1 MAARDEKGK
10 PPKKPS
16 AEAIAK
22 LSRTVRMEGPK
33 QPAAPPAK
41 QPAAPPVRSPFEPRA
56 RATQRMGA
64 EALKSA
70 MAKAGE
76 VPPPAGPAPAETTE
90 VIAAEEHKRATDRI
104 WSKGADSPSKI
115 ARRKRPPGT
124 AALEKTLPMAGRPRR
139 ADAKKGELAIDAALA
154 AGTPLLQGAKLR
166 GARLVR
172 ADLRGANLR
181 GADLAQADLAY
192 ADLSLAVLEDADL
205 SLTNLYK
212 TKLEGA
218 EMRGCDRT
226 GTRKVNPDRT

>member
-1 MAARDEKGK
+1 VSARDEKGK

-16 AEAIAK
+16 AEAYAK
-22 LSRTVRMEGPK
+22 LSRTVRIEGPK
-33 QPAAPPAK
+33 QPASPAK
-41 QPAAPPVRSPFEPRA
+41 QPTPSVRSPFEPRA
-56 RATQRMGA
+56 RATQPIGA

-76 VPPPAGPAPAETTE
+76 APAPAGPPAETTE
-90 VIAAEEHKRATDRI
+90 IIGAEDQKRAADRI
-104 WSKGADSPSKI
+104 WSPGADSPSKI
-115 ARRKRPPGT
+115 ARRKRPPVN

-139 ADAKKGELAIDAALA
+139 ADAKKGEHTIDAALA
-154 AGTPLLQGAKLR
+154 SGAPLLQGAKLR

-218 EMRGCDRT
+218 EMRGCDKT